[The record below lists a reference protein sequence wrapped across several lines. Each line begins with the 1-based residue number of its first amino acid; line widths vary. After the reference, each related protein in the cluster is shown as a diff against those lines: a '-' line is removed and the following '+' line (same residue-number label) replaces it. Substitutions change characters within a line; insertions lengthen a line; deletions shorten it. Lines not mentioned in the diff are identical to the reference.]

1 MFRDLNKIIENK
13 ITDTNL
19 DYFSV
24 IVGRSPSRG
33 ARSPDL
39 WNRVFNAENKKIK
52 MLPVDVIP
60 EKLSDL
66 FFCLQKNDRCLGGAI
81 AVPYKQSMFNYVKDH
96 TSQEVKSI
104 GAINCFFRKDKE
116 PNENF
121 TGTNTD
127 GEAALDPIMSF
138 LNGSKK
144 KRIALIGM
152 GGAGKAIWAF
162 LNDRFGDFHSFYA
175 FNRSK
180 VKIVHTDLE
189 KVEVFPIREFENS
202 LSSFDLVINATSAGS
217 SSSPDLSPFRLDL
230 LKNAKSKAIIYDI
243 IYNPLKTKLLLESEK
258 IGLKIIN
265 GLRMNL
271 IQAVLAY
278 KYTNVTKFSTED
290 IYTIM
295 NK

>member
-1 MFRDLNKIIENK
+1 MFREINEIIENK

-24 IVGRSPSRG
+24 IVGRNPSKG
-33 ARSPDL
+33 ARSPVL

-66 FFCLQKNDRCLGGAI
+66 FFCLQENNRCLGGAI
-81 AVPYKQSMFNYVKDH
+81 AVPYKQSMFNFVEQH

-116 PNENF
+116 TNKNF

-127 GEAALDPIMSF
+127 GEAALDPIMPF
-138 LNGSKK
+138 LKEPKN

-162 LNDRFGDFHSFYA
+162 LNDRFGDIHSLHA
-175 FNRSK
+175 FNRSRLEIGHSEGERAK
-180 VKIVHTDLE
+180 VFTIE
-189 KVEVFPIREFENS
+189 EFENS
-202 LSSFDLVINATSAGS
+202 LSSFDLVINSTSAGS
-217 SSSPDLSPFRLDL
+217 SNSPDSSPFRLDL
-230 LKNAKSKAIIYDI
+230 LKKAKPKTIIYDI
-243 IYNPLKTKLLLESEK
+243 IYDPLKTKLISESEK

-278 KYTNVTKFSTED
+278 EYTNVTNLSTEE